1 MLAGCRMPRLT
12 YAERAARFD
21 AALRTAKARSDADQ
35 ALLAMLADPVRD
47 WREKIGIVAALG
59 DVQGPVG
66 SAVIRH
72 AFADATGMLA
82 TARPGQRSWL
92 TDLACAAVYALC
104 KRDGAAA
111 TDIFVAAAFH
121 PSRDISGYGIHA
133 LVSAGDDRAWDD
145 VMTTL
150 GEILRT
156 KVSAGTQRSAQ
167 ALAAI
172 EYLARHAGPGTDRAI
187 RLVTLVRDRW
197 RNIGDRAQAEECWPG
212 IGSGGPPP
220 DTVSL
225 K

>member
-1 MLAGCRMPRLT
+1 MPRLT

-21 AALRTAKARSDADQ
+21 AALKSAKARSDADQ
-35 ALLAMLADPVRD
+35 ALLAMLTDPVRD
-47 WREKIGIVAALG
+47 WLQRIEIVAAFG
-59 DVQGPVG
+59 DVRGPVG

-82 TARPGQRSWL
+82 TARPSQRSWL
-92 TDLACAAVYALC
+92 RDLACAAVYALC

-121 PSRDISGYGIHA
+121 PSRDISGCGIRA

-156 KVSAGTQRSAQ
+156 KARAGTQRSAQ
-167 ALAAI
+167 SLAAI
-172 EYLARHAGPGTDRAI
+172 EYLARHAEPGTDRAI

-197 RNIGDRAQAEECWPG
+197 RNIGDRAWAEECWPG
-212 IGSGGPPP
+212 IGPGGPPP
-220 DTVSL
+220 DAVSL

>member
-1 MLAGCRMPRLT
+1 MPRLT

-47 WREKIGIVAALG
+47 WREKTEIVAALG

-104 KRDGAAA
+104 RRDGAAA

-121 PSRDISGYGIHA
+121 SSRDISG
-133 LVSAGDDRAWDD
+133 
-145 VMTTL
+145 
-150 GEILRT
+150 
-156 KVSAGTQRSAQ
+156 
-167 ALAAI
+167 
-172 EYLARHAGPGTDRAI
+172 
-187 RLVTLVRDRW
+187 
-197 RNIGDRAQAEECWPG
+197 
-212 IGSGGPPP
+212 
-220 DTVSL
+220 
-225 K
+225 